1 MGQDKEEKE
10 VFDTAHMTILICFT
24 VLSVILIIESFL
36 MSWEKWAVILIL
48 AGICFA
54 WTLHIQQTIPA
65 RSRLWV
71 YSVLMMI
78 IYFYY
83 GTHLTSTFDA
93 ALIMV
98 LVIMIF
104 TMTGMKSLN
113 RLCQATYY
121 ITFAFDIFTMIL
133 DGQEFDTLTVSRA
146 VMHVIVVTIAGW
158 VGRIIIDNWS
168 RVLDRSRVEIEELK
182 NATQRLD
189 NFLANVSHEIRTPVN
204 AVMGLS
210 SVMEKEELPEQ
221 VVGNIR
227 AISGAGHRVSE
238 QIGDILDFTE
248 IDMGKLTVT
257 RETYMINSLV
267 NDLLVQLSFAEDY
280 GLELVIDMDPLI
292 PAELVGDASKIKKIL
307 WHLICNGYKFTKE
320 GGVYVHIYP
329 IKREYGINLVL
340 EVTDT
345 GIGMSAEEID
355 RAYEKFYQSDSG
367 KTRTAGGLGLG
378 IPIVNGFTKA
388 MNGVLAIESEENEG
402 TTVRV
407 SIPQGVDDA
416 SPCISVR
423 DRDNCVVIGFLGFM
437 TTGHQSV
444 REFYMRMIANIVR
457 GFGVPFKRVQS
468 RDELKRMIDSE
479 RITHVFIGTGEYLEN
494 RDYVDEIAGEMNVAV
509 VADRDFHGEV
519 GRGVSLLPK
528 PFYGG
533 QIANFLNHA
542 FDGKENNAGERMTCP
557 GLKVLVVDDEPMNLL
572 VARGIFETYGM
583 VVDTAP
589 GGREAIEMCSVK
601 DYGVVFMDHMMP
613 EMDGVEAMKRLRM
626 NASRMHKEICIV
638 ALTANAISSA
648 KEMFMSE
655 GFDGFIP
662 KPIEIT
668 EFERV
673 MKRILPKSAIVYE
686 KIEAESGSPAAA
698 GRSEN
703 RVITAELTAGEDK
716 TRGDGDPGRKGI
728 TGVKNVPGETYGSGR
743 KGKNAGDD
751 RSVNGGGRLSEL
763 AKYGVDI
770 GGGLRY
776 CGGDEDFYA
785 QVLAEYAKDPES
797 RLKELNDLYEKE
809 DWHEYSIRVHA
820 IKSTSKMIGASALS
834 DMARELEEYSKKDD
848 EPSIRKLHPD
858 FVPKYEALL
867 VAINRLVGPGEDSG
881 DDEIMEFD
889 PEGDDEIMEFAPE
902 EES

>member
-78 IYFYY
+78 IYFFY

-113 RLCQATYY
+113 RLCQITYY
-121 ITFAFDIFTMIL
+121 ITFAFDITTMIL
-133 DGQEFDTLTVSRA
+133 DGQEFDTLTISRA

-168 RVLDRSRVEIEELK
+168 RVLDRSRVEIDELK

-221 VVGNIR
+221 VIGNIR

-267 NDLLVQLSFAEDY
+267 NDLLVQLSFTEDY
-280 GLELVIDMDPLI
+280 GLELVIDMDPMI

-345 GIGMSAEEID
+345 GVGMNSEEID

-388 MNGVLAIESEENEG
+388 MYGVLAIESEEDEG

-407 SIPQGVDDA
+407 SIPQGVDDT

-444 REFYMRMIANIVR
+444 RDFHMEMVGHLVTGLGI
-457 GFGVPFKRVQS
+457 GFKRVQS
-468 RDELKRMIDSE
+468 REELEKIIRSDKV
-479 RITHVFIGTGEYLEN
+479 THLFVGTGEYLEN
-494 RDYVDEIAGEMNVAV
+494 MEYIDKIASEMNVAV
-509 VADRDFHGEV
+509 VADRGFNGIV
-519 GRGVSLLPK
+519 GRGVQLLPK
-528 PFYGG
+528 PFYGA
-533 QIANFLNHA
+533 QIVNFLNHT
-542 FDGKENNAGERMTCP
+542 FDGNEDATEERMTCP

-583 VVDTAP
+583 VVSTAASGP
-589 GGREAIEMCSVK
+589 EAIQMCSTE
-601 DYGVVFMDHMMP
+601 DYALVFMDHMMP
-613 EMDGVEAMKRLRM
+613 EMDGVEAMKRIRF
-626 NASRMHKEICIV
+626 NASRFRKEICIV

-648 KEMFMSE
+648 KEMFLSE

-662 KPIEIT
+662 KPIEIS
-668 EFERV
+668 ELERV
-673 MKRILPKSAIVYE
+673 LKRVLPKSAIVFE
-686 KIEAESGSPAAA
+686 KIDISSKKNSHKDVSDKKEKGILSLAAA
-698 GRSEN
+698 SSSASSVSLPLELTGLRAVGIEPEDGLKYCRGDVEFYKTLLLEYARNVSKK
-703 RVITAELTAGEDK
+703 IAELK
-716 TRGDGDPGRKGI
+716 
-728 TGVKNVPGETYGSGR
+728 
-743 KGKNAGDD
+743 
-751 RSVNGGGRLSEL
+751 
-763 AKYGVDI
+763 KYHDT
-770 GGGLRY
+770 
-776 CGGDEDFYA
+776 ENW
-785 QVLAEYAKDPES
+785 
-797 RLKELNDLYEKE
+797 ND
-809 DWHEYSIRVHA
+809 YSIRVHA
-820 IKSTSKMIGASALS
+820 VKSTSKMIGAAEISQLAKY
-834 DMARELEEYSKKDD
+834 LEEVAKTGESAKVEEKHDEFLTGYETLMRKINSCLGAEGSDPAAGRGSDAADNSPDD
-848 EPSIRKLHPD
+848 E
-858 FVPKYEALL
+858 
-867 VAINRLVGPGEDSG
+867 
-881 DDEIMEFD
+881 
-889 PEGDDEIMEFAPE
+889 DEIMEFAPE
-902 EES
+902 GDK

>member
-1 MGQDKEEKE
+1 
-10 VFDTAHMTILICFT
+10 
-24 VLSVILIIESFL
+24 
-36 MSWEKWAVILIL
+36 
-48 AGICFA
+48 
-54 WTLHIQQTIPA
+54 
-65 RSRLWV
+65 
-71 YSVLMMI
+71 
-78 IYFYY
+78 
-83 GTHLTSTFDA
+83 
-93 ALIMV
+93 
-98 LVIMIF
+98 
-104 TMTGMKSLN
+104 
-113 RLCQATYY
+113 
-121 ITFAFDIFTMIL
+121 
-133 DGQEFDTLTVSRA
+133 
-146 VMHVIVVTIAGW
+146 
-158 VGRIIIDNWS
+158 
-168 RVLDRSRVEIEELK
+168 
-182 NATQRLD
+182 
-189 NFLANVSHEIRTPVN
+189 
-204 AVMGLS
+204 
-210 SVMEKEELPEQ
+210 MEKEELPEQ
-221 VVGNIR
+221 VIGNIR

-388 MNGVLAIESEENEG
+388 MNGVLAIESEDNEG

-423 DRDNCVVIGFLGFM
+423 DGDNFVVIGFLGFM

-613 EMDGVEAMKRLRM
+613 EMDGVEAMKRIRM

-686 KIEAESGSPAAA
+686 KLEAESGSPAAA

-703 RVITAELTAGEDK
+703 RVITAELA
-716 TRGDGDPGRKGI
+716 R
-728 TGVKNVPGETYGSGR
+728 
-743 KGKNAGDD
+743 
-751 RSVNGGGRLSEL
+751 
-763 AKYGVDI
+763 YGVDTT
-770 GGGLRY
+770 GGLRY

-797 RLKELNDLYEKE
+797 RLKELNGLYEKE